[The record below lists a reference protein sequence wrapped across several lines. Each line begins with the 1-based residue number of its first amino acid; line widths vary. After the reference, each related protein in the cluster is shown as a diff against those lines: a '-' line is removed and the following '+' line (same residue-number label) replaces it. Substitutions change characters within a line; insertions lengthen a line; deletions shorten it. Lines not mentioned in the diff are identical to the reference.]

1 MAFDP
6 RGTNY
11 AAMLRQR
18 ADADRGLT
26 EAKRR
31 KGERDREARIKE
43 SGKRSLLQKL
53 GSTAARAGL
62 AYATGGSSEALGFGG
77 AVDEVMLGTD
87 SEGRPVRNEYG
98 ELVRAGSAIYGG
110 MRDKKAA
117 DIAGKRARNLQDYKN
132 KVDLAE
138 KMGVLDKEQG
148 AKMLLS
154 AEELRSAQKAQ
165 TAKADKAGVWGWK
178 NEYDPL
184 ELSSSVLKGK
194 EVADE
199 IPYTPSLEDG
209 ISQEGRETHK
219 RAGYAPSLE
228 DALVQTGRGKPRPT
242 YHPSLEDGM
251 TPRETY
257 DIEMRRRINEKFPE
271 HQSELDK
278 VEAMYERDRKKAFL
292 ENENLDRQEDPLLSD
307 SIKKQRAVDEL
318 MDGEMSK
325 KLEKYAQK
333 EQGHGKTV
341 PEFAAD
347 WWGGG
352 QKNRRGIKASD
363 FFTGKGQFKGS
374 PQSQT
379 YLDKK
384 PKEDSEKGRVGTL
397 DDMAIDERVKNLKKQ
412 NWWDRTFGRSDE
424 DDQLLLED
432 RIKSERSLRKQL
444 KNQPPPY
451 GRADYE
457 GSLYRP
463 FESALKKRIRKR
475 REKEAR
481 TAKARG
487 GILAQIS

>member
-18 ADADRGLT
+18 SDADRSLT

-318 MDGEMSK
+318 MDGEMNK
-325 KLEKYAQK
+325 RIAYLRRGGY
-333 EQGHGKTV
+333 HDNTGKTNE
-341 PEFAAD
+341 EFVAD
-347 WWGGG
+347 YLAGG
-352 QKNRRGIKASD
+352 QKGHD
-363 FFTGKGQFKGS
+363 GKKVGPGHIMYTPTKETKS
-374 PQSQT
+374 SQT

-412 NWWDRTFGRSDE
+412 DWWDRTFKRSDE

-432 RIKSERSLRKQL
+432 RIKSERALRKQL
-444 KNQPPPY
+444 KNQHTTY
-451 GRADYE
+451 SSADYE
-457 GSLYRP
+457 GSIYIP
-463 FESALKKRIRKR
+463 N
-475 REKEAR
+475 
-481 TAKARG
+481 
-487 GILAQIS
+487 